1 MTKESRMLACAA
13 ALCFALTACGG
24 GGGGGVAST
33 PPPPPA
39 PPPSPPPPP
48 PVPAT
53 ASIEFDTLGTDIR
66 IRYDASAKD
75 YEVMLPG
82 SAWATLVPSDQG
94 NYVIKS
100 STGATLGNA
109 YFEGSGKYSY
119 TGIASI
125 SQDDGYTRF
134 VYGTDTPASGVPV
147 TGSASY
153 AADFYGSGGG
163 YSVGGTAE
171 FDFDFAKGTLAGF
184 LKGWA
189 NDPAGW
195 GPYDLGQYNFVNT
208 VYSTGSTTFS
218 GGLSLDGGKDGSFN
232 GLFTGPQA
240 QELMGQWQLNF
251 RDIYFPDQTV
261 NASGQ
266 FIGKK

>member
-1 MTKESRMLACAA
+1 MLACAA

-171 FDFDFAKGTLAGF
+171 FDFDFAKGTLAGY

-195 GPYDLGQYNFVNT
+195 VPYDLGQYNFVNN
-208 VYSTGSTTFS
+208 VYST
-218 GGLSLDGGKDGSFN
+218 
-232 GLFTGPQA
+232 
-240 QELMGQWQLNF
+240 
-251 RDIYFPDQTV
+251 
-261 NASGQ
+261 
-266 FIGKK
+266 